1 MQIQN
6 PIVLGLLII
15 ITRSGH
21 QSLLF
26 CSHSSSWQTTCP
38 FHIQNSFNGR
48 EFCSQR
54 FIRSRETHR
63 GATNTMGTLNTSGLM
78 VLTTCI
84 GHQNDP
90 SKRRRCRKGF
100 RTGRQRP
107 GTGGEKR
114 KEGSGVI
121 WSKKLWKNGKCIW
134 RNFAK
139 QRTIY
144 MMAAAL
150 HSSWANWKLVHFTAI
165 NTPEEMRNEEGASNA
180 TTNECLGAG
189 GLSNW
194 IFLSSQAE
202 VEVVEFPSY
211 CSSPSSSASKSRC
224 RWIKCHG

>member
-48 EFCSQR
+48 EFCSQL

-100 RTGRQRP
+100 RGRRTRDRDLKQEERR
-107 GTGGEKR
+107 EK
-114 KEGSGVI
+114 KEAEWFEAKNYEKMENAYGVI
-121 WSKKLWKNGKCIW
+121 LLSKGRHTWW
-134 RNFAK
+134 R
-139 QRTIY
+139 
-144 MMAAAL
+144 L
-150 HSSWANWKLVHFTAI
+150 HCTHREQIGNLYI
-165 NTPEEMRNEEGASNA
+165 
-180 TTNECLGAG
+180 
-189 GLSNW
+189 
-194 IFLSSQAE
+194 
-202 VEVVEFPSY
+202 
-211 CSSPSSSASKSRC
+211 SP
-224 RWIKCHG
+224 